1 MEIIEQAEEEV
12 AAAAP
17 KVFDALINIKF
28 ILITVPLV
36 CVVIGLVTQAVTGE
50 RNIGLIKFELGSFAT
65 PDYPSPYPLA
75 EVEQVKVRL
84 RQHSW
89 DIRDEFPR
97 SFLIKVLIEGD
108 VVIVTGTDKGDER
121 TKQYLTALVQ
131 REIDFQNDRLEKMK
145 AVQAQRMAMLRTNL
159 EKFKSQ
165 RDILEGKIKHSEVP
179 VAMLALQ
186 QGIDNASER
195 IGMIQK
201 ELDTYHVLNANDLF
215 VDSTQIILE
224 PRIVASSEW
233 YRPLIAGAISL
244 GIGLLL
250 TLLIAIIA
258 VIRSLSS
265 AKNSAEE
272 EQEKTAD

>member
-1 MEIIEQAEEEV
+1 
-12 AAAAP
+12 
-17 KVFDALINIKF
+17 F

-36 CVVIGLVTQAVTGE
+36 CVVIGLATQAVTGE
-50 RNIGLIKFELGSFAT
+50 RNVGLIKIELGSFAT
-65 PDYPSPYPLA
+65 PDRPAPYPLA
-75 EVEQVKVRL
+75 ETEQVKVRL

-97 SFLIKVLIEGD
+97 SVLIKVLIEGD
-108 VVIVTGTDKGDER
+108 VVTVTGTDKGDER
-121 TKQYLTALVQ
+121 TKQYLSALVQ
-131 REIDFQNDRLEKMK
+131 REMDFQNDRLEKMK
-145 AVQAQRMAMLRTNL
+145 KVQAQRMATLQENL
-159 EKFKSQ
+159 EKFIGQ
-165 RDILEGKIKHSEVP
+165 RNILEDMIKHTDVP

-186 QGIDNASER
+186 QGIDNATAR
-195 IGMIQK
+195 IGGIQK

-233 YRPLIAGAISL
+233 YRPLVAGAISL

-250 TLLIAIIA
+250 TLLIAIVA

-265 AKNSAEE
+265 AKNPEKE

>member
-1 MEIIEQAEEEV
+1 MGIIEQAGEEV
-12 AAAAP
+12 SAAAP
-17 KVFDALINIKF
+17 KVFDALINVKF
-28 ILITVPLV
+28 VLITVPLV
-36 CVVIGLVTQAVTGE
+36 CVVIGLATQAVTGE

-75 EVEQVKVRL
+75 EAEQVKVRL

-97 SFLIKVLIEGD
+97 SVLIKVLIEGD
-108 VVIVTGTDKGDER
+108 VVTVTGTDKGDER
-121 TKQYLTALVQ
+121 TKQYLSALAQ
-131 REIDFQNDRLEKMK
+131 REMDFQNDRLEKMK
-145 AVQAQRMAMLRTNL
+145 KVQAQRMATLQENL
-159 EKFKSQ
+159 DKFKGQ
-165 RDILEGKIKHSEVP
+165 REILESKIKQTDVP

-186 QGIDNASER
+186 QGIDNASAR
-195 IGMIQK
+195 IGGIQK
-201 ELDTYHVLNANDLF
+201 ELDTYRVLNANDLF

-250 TLLIAIIA
+250 TLLIAIIV
-258 VIRSLSS
+258 VIRSFSS
-265 AKNSAEE
+265 GKNPGAE
-272 EQEKTAD
+272 D